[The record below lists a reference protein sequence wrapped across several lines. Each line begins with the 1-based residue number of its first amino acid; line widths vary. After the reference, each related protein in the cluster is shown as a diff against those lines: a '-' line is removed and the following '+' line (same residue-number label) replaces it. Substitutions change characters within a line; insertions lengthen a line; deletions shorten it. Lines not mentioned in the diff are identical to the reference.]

1 MAYIEIN
8 DVTKSYGNQIVLNH
22 VSVSWEQ
29 GMIHGLIGRN
39 GSGKTQLFKCICGYV
54 SPDHGVIRVDG
65 QTIGEDIPYPKSM
78 GLLIEG
84 PGFLPDYSG
93 LFNLQL
99 LAAIR
104 SRLTTDDL
112 RNCLQKVGLGQT
124 GRKRYA
130 HYSLGM
136 KQRLG
141 IAQAIMEKPDLI
153 ILDEPFN
160 GLDHQGVEEIRKL
173 ILDCRDEGK
182 TILLSSHYAE
192 DIDMLCDTVHQM
204 EAGVISEGKATQ
216 SK

>member
-8 DVTKSYGNQIVLNH
+8 DVTKSYGVQVVLNH
-22 VSVSWEQ
+22 VSVSWER
-29 GMIHGLIGRN
+29 GLIHGLIGRN

-54 SPDHGVIRVDG
+54 TPDSGTIRVDA
-65 QTIGEDIPYPKSM
+65 QAIGREIPYPKSL

-104 SRLTTDDL
+104 SKLTTNDL
-112 RNCLQKVGLGQT
+112 RSCLQKVGLGQA

-141 IAQAIMEKPDLI
+141 IAQAIMENPDLI

-160 GLDHQGVEEIRKL
+160 GLDNAGVQEIRSL
-173 ILDCRDEGK
+173 LQGLAAEGK
-182 TILLSSHYAE
+182 TILLSSHHAE
-192 DIDMLCDTVHQM
+192 DIHHLCATVHEM
-204 EAGVISEGKATQ
+204 EAGRICKVR
-216 SK
+216 